1 VTDDPIVGPL
11 GRAWS
16 SDIVGLNLALWIA
29 APITMLGVFSFFNL
43 LLAW

>member
-16 SDIVGLNLALWIA
+16 SDTLGLNLAIA